1 MEVSVKMITGDQ
13 IAIAKETAR
22 LLSMGDRIYNSDL
35 LSDEATEAQRQM
47 LDSLV
52 VDADGFA

>member
-22 LLSMGDRIYNSDL
+22 LLSLGDRIYNSDM
-35 LSDEATEAQRQM
+35 LSEDAT
-47 LDSLV
+47 
-52 VDADGFA
+52 